1 MKSRTITYL
10 QTYRSILRLGLPILI
25 GQLGTIVVGFADNI
39 MVGHYSTEAL
49 ASASFVNNL
58 FNCGI
63 FACLGFTYG
72 ITPIVA
78 SLFSRNM
85 NEEIGSTMRTALKL
99 NVAFS
104 LAVTLIMGLFYLNVE
119 RMGQPEELIPVIKPY
134 FLIYLAG
141 VVPVSVFNVFA
152 QWSYAINNT
161 RMPMW
166 IILGANA
173 RNIIG
178 NYMLIYGKWG
188 MPELGLT
195 GAGISTLTAR
205 LLSAGLIMGAFMWR
219 KKYAA
224 YASAFLHGKMMRGMK
239 GKLNRTS
246 WPVSVQMALESGSFT
261 FAAIVAG
268 WLGTVELASFQIIVI
283 VGMLG
288 FCLYYSVGA
297 ATSVLVAN
305 ACGLDDRAGMRRI
318 AYGGY
323 HVTLFIGTLSSLA
336 FVFGGK
342 YLISVF
348 TDDTA
353 VLGMTMSLIFPLVL
367 YQLGDATQINFANA
381 LRGTS
386 NVMPMLWI
394 AFVSYVIIGSPATY
408 LLALPAG
415 MGVTGIILSFSVSL
429 FFAGGCFAYF
439 FFRSTGEEKSRKG
452 RGTVSGQRDDV
463 SMGCEL

>member
-1 MKSRTITYL
+1 MDFCYFFSAKKSLLKPRRIAADIRHTDGGQIFFSKFAVEKTCHDMKSRTITYL

-85 NEEIGSTMRTALKL
+85 NEEIGWTMRTALKL

-173 RNIIG
+173 LNIIG
-178 NYMLIYGKWG
+178 NYMLIYGK
-188 MPELGLT
+188 
-195 GAGISTLTAR
+195 
-205 LLSAGLIMGAFMWR
+205 
-219 KKYAA
+219 
-224 YASAFLHGKMMRGMK
+224 
-239 GKLNRTS
+239 
-246 WPVSVQMALESGSFT
+246 
-261 FAAIVAG
+261 
-268 WLGTVELASFQIIVI
+268 
-283 VGMLG
+283 
-288 FCLYYSVGA
+288 
-297 ATSVLVAN
+297 
-305 ACGLDDRAGMRRI
+305 CGP
-318 AYGGY
+318 
-323 HVTLFIGTLSSLA
+323 VTLPPGS
-336 FVFGGK
+336 
-342 YLISVF
+342 
-348 TDDTA
+348 
-353 VLGMTMSLIFPLVL
+353 
-367 YQLGDATQINFANA
+367 
-381 LRGTS
+381 
-386 NVMPMLWI
+386 I
-394 AFVSYVIIGSPATY
+394 AFPTPHQTH
-408 LLALPAG
+408 LP
-415 MGVTGIILSFSVSL
+415 LP
-429 FFAGGCFAYF
+429 
-439 FFRSTGEEKSRKG
+439 
-452 RGTVSGQRDDV
+452 
-463 SMGCEL
+463 

>member
-173 RNIIG
+173 LNIIG

-246 WPVSVQMALESGSFT
+246 WPVSVQMALESGSLT

-268 WLGTVELASFQIIVI
+268 WLGTVELA
-283 VGMLG
+283 
-288 FCLYYSVGA
+288 
-297 ATSVLVAN
+297 
-305 ACGLDDRAGMRRI
+305 
-318 AYGGY
+318 
-323 HVTLFIGTLSSLA
+323 
-336 FVFGGK
+336 
-342 YLISVF
+342 
-348 TDDTA
+348 
-353 VLGMTMSLIFPLVL
+353 
-367 YQLGDATQINFANA
+367 
-381 LRGTS
+381 
-386 NVMPMLWI
+386 
-394 AFVSYVIIGSPATY
+394 
-408 LLALPAG
+408 
-415 MGVTGIILSFSVSL
+415 
-429 FFAGGCFAYF
+429 
-439 FFRSTGEEKSRKG
+439 
-452 RGTVSGQRDDV
+452 
-463 SMGCEL
+463 